1 MENVAAPACRQ
12 AGFTN
17 RQKCSSRACSA
28 KEVSRRLTAS
38 LNPPYSPFC
47 KGGKQE
53 GFKISNNC
61 FLKTFFLIQQEL
73 FRRHF

>member
-28 KEVSRRLTAS
+28 KEVSRRLTKHCSQLTADGS
-38 LNPPYSPFC
+38 
-47 KGGKQE
+47 
-53 GFKISNNC
+53 
-61 FLKTFFLIQQEL
+61 QQEVRDDVI
-73 FRRHF
+73 F